1 MANMELTFEII
12 GYQEDAMFDDFD
24 DGAFQSFDVATIK
37 VLSGELADKTFH
49 VYVPA
54 GTPDADLWRKTGTAY
69 SAEVNQD
76 DLQGEDILFTG
87 AFALK
92 EGK

>member
-1 MANMELTFEII
+1 MELTFEII
-12 GYQEDAMFDDFD
+12 GYQDDAMFDDYH

-54 GTPDADLWRKTGTAY
+54 GTEDAALWARTGTAH
-69 SAEVNQD
+69 SAEVNPD
-76 DLQGEDILFTG
+76 DLQGQDILFTG

-92 EGK
+92 GGK